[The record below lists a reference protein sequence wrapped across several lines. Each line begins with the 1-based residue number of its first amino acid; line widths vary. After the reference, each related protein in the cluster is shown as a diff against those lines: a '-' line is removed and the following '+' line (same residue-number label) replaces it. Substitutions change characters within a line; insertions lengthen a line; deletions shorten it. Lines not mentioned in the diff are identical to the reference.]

1 MENIAF
7 VIWMIGYPLVVVI
20 DRYVGYL
27 MEKPE
32 SSNNVKLAA
41 TAASILLYIFVAFR
55 LYES

>member
-7 VIWMIGYPLVVVI
+7 VIWMIGYPLVVII

-27 MEKPE
+27 MKKPE

-41 TAASILLYIFVAFR
+41 TTVSILLYVFVAFR